1 MRATQN
7 TTPRRK
13 RNLLRVYLIAIGLA
27 VLPLTAFIIGAHKV
41 LLHETTNQIFTRSA
55 RSGKSFAALVERPLT
70 DNTTYLQSFAQR
82 SELVSQWQ
90 RTSDATLAALLAKAH
105 KLRPEFAALGL
116 YGVDGRL
123 RATSPAG
130 TALLGTDYHFAD
142 LSSALQAGK
151 AAYVSPAYRLAS
163 EPGYAMAIAV
173 PVSDENG
180 RALGMVVGQQTLETM
195 THEVYGS
202 TTPETSALFF
212 VVDQTGQIFG
222 FQKSSIVAVPGH
234 RAILESVTR
243 QPPKDT
249 GQRLTLDSQEVIA
262 AYSPI
267 PSAGW
272 GILVNVPMAAITQS
286 LWKSEGIFGFLVLIL
301 LLLAVAGGGVVA
313 AAFQRF
319 RTREEKYKEQIEE
332 QNRELEQRA
341 GALAA
346 TNKELEEFSHSVAHD
361 LRAPLRH
368 IVGFTKI
375 LVSETGDQFSAA
387 GKRYLD
393 LVCSSA
399 SQMGQLID
407 QLLDFSRLGRRGM
420 SVSSTQL
427 NSIID
432 DVLSELSREYVGRN
446 IEWKIAPLPLVEC
459 DPALTR
465 QVFMNLLSNAVKYT
479 RPRDPAVIEVGAVQ
493 RGPGRTVFF
502 VRDNGVGFSMKHA
515 DQLFGVFQRLH
526 HAEDFEG
533 TGVGLATVRRIVHK
547 HGGQIWAE
555 AEPDHGAT
563 FYFSFTQLDAPEH
576 EHAYV
581 EAGAA

>member
-1 MRATQN
+1 MRATKEN
-7 TTPRRK
+7 MPRRK
-13 RNLLRVYLIAIGLA
+13 RNLLRAYLIAIGLA

-41 LLHETTNQIFTRSA
+41 LLHETTNRIFTQSS

-82 SELVSQWQ
+82 SDLISQWQ
-90 RTSDATLAALLAKAH
+90 RTSDAALATLLAKTH
-105 KLRPEFAALGL
+105 KLRPEFTALGL
-116 YGVDGRL
+116 YGLDGRL
-123 RATSPAG
+123 RAASPAG
-130 TALLGTDYHFAD
+130 AALLGPDYHFAD
-142 LSSALQAGK
+142 LSSALKAGQ
-151 AAYVSPAYRLAS
+151 AAYVSPAYRTAS
-163 EPGYAMAIAV
+163 GPGYAMAIAV
-173 PVSDENG
+173 PLNDENG
-180 RALGMVVGQQTLETM
+180 SPLGMVVGQQTLETM
-195 THEVYGS
+195 THDVYGS
-202 TTPETSALFF
+202 STPENSALFF
-212 VVDQTGQIFG
+212 VVDPKGQIFG
-222 FQKSSIVAVPGH
+222 FQKSAIVAVPGH
-234 RAILESVTR
+234 REVLESVTK

-249 GQRLTLDSQEVIA
+249 GQRLTVGSQEVIA

-272 GILVNVPMAAITQS
+272 GILINVPIAAITQS
-286 LWKSEGIFGFLVLIL
+286 LWKGEGIFGLLILVLL
-301 LLLAVAGGGVVA
+301 LMAIAGGGLVA
-313 AAFQRF
+313 ATFQRF
-319 RTREEKYKEQIEE
+319 RNREEKYQEQIEE

-341 GALAA
+341 AALAA

-375 LVSETGDQFSAA
+375 LVSDTGDQFSTT
-387 GKRYLD
+387 GRRYLD

-420 SVSSTQL
+420 SVSSTRL

-432 DVLSELSREYVGRN
+432 DVLSELSRETNGRN
-446 IEWKIAPLPLVEC
+446 IEWKIAALPQVEC
-459 DPALTR
+459 DPTLTR

-493 RGPGRTVFF
+493 RGPDRTVFF

-526 HAEDFEG
+526 RAEDFEG